1 MVKLWTVTIV
11 SDRYPAPG
19 PMELNCSQ
27 RGCRPDAVPLPSASA
42 ARTAAAG
49 HLAAHG
55 HETDP
60 GAACGC
66 GGAPAHHVI
75 THTRCGRTWHL
86 LELCAA
92 CTGSIPD
99 ARVLRPLNA
108 PSHRRAPNA
117 TRAKSAPPRG

>member
-1 MVKLWTVTIV
+1 MTIV
-11 SDRYPAPG
+11 SERYPAPG
-19 PMELNCSQ
+19 PMALSCSQ
-27 RGCRPDAVPLPSASA
+27 PGCRPDAVPLPSASA

-60 GAACGC
+60 GTACGC
-66 GGAPAHHVI
+66 GDAPAHHVI
-75 THTRCGRTWHL
+75 THTRGGRTWHL

-108 PSHRRAPNA
+108 RSHRRALNA
-117 TRAKSAPPRG
+117 TRAKTAPSAG

>member
-1 MVKLWTVTIV
+1 MTIV

-19 PMELNCSQ
+19 PMALRCSES
-27 RGCRPDAVPLPSASA
+27 GCRPDPVPLPSPSA

-55 HETDP
+55 HGT
-60 GAACGC
+60 GAARPAAPCGC
-66 GGAPAHHVI
+66 GREADRQVI
-75 THTRCGRTWHL
+75 THTDAGRVWCL
-86 LELCAA
+86 AALCAP

-108 PSHRRAPNA
+108 RRGAP
-117 TRAKSAPPRG
+117 